1 MQYGRQF
8 RTYFRT
14 IKLLPWG
21 VELIIFRGIAIFL
34 TQLPMILFIG
44 GKFDLLFGFNQTHSA
59 FTLLLSLFVLVPLL
73 NLAWLIIEITLS
85 VKLFRHRNR
94 ALSFLLPLI
103 AVFFIAESIAIDLY
117 LLSQARM

>member
-1 MQYGRQF
+1 V
-8 RTYFRT
+8 
-14 IKLLPWG
+14 K
-21 VELIIFRGIAIFL
+21 LIIFRGIAIFL

-59 FTLLLSLFVLVPLL
+59 FDLLIYLFVLVPLL

-85 VKLFRHRNR
+85 VKLFRHRDR

-103 AVFFIAESIAIDLY
+103 AVFFFVESIAIDLY
-117 LLSQARM
+117 LISQARM

>member
-1 MQYGRQF
+1 
-8 RTYFRT
+8 
-14 IKLLPWG
+14 
-21 VELIIFRGIAIFL
+21 
-34 TQLPMILFIG
+34 MILFIG
-44 GKFDLLFGFNQTHSA
+44 GKFDLLFGFNQTHSG
-59 FTLLLSLFVLVPLL
+59 FTILISLFVLVPLL

-103 AVFFIAESIAIDLY
+103 VVFFFVESIAIDLY

>member
-1 MQYGRQF
+1 M
-8 RTYFRT
+8 
-14 IKLLPWG
+14 K
-21 VELIIFRGIAIFL
+21 LIIFRGIAIFF

-44 GKFDLLFGFNQTHSA
+44 GKYDLLFGFNQTHSG
-59 FTLLLSLFVLVPLL
+59 FTLLISLFVLVPLL

-85 VKLFRHRNR
+85 VKLFGHRNK

-103 AVFFIAESIAIDLY
+103 AVFFFAESIAIDLY